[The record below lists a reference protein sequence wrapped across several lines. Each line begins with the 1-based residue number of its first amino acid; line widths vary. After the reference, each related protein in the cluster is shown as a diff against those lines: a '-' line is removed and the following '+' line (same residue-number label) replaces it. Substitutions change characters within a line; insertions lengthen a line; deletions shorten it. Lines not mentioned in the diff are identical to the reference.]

1 MLLALYVL
9 MIFAVFTP
17 FSLLLRFILVRIGV
31 NSVLQEIRELS
42 ERASKVSPKDKKMR
56 MIRERYDALRRKLR
70 NVFLINLFT
79 LWIAIFTA
87 VTLSNLALITLSTTY
102 GITMGFRSPLRIPG
116 LVMGEDQLNILL
128 VVMAVIMAYQPVHN
142 KLSTM
147 EKVYEV

>member
-17 FSLLLRFILVRIGV
+17 FSLLLRFILVRMGV